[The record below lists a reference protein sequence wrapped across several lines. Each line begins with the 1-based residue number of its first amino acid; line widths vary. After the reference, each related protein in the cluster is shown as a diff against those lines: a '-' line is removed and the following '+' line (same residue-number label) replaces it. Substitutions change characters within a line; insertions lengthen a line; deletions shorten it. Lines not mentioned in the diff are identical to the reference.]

1 MTVDDIRVERLALNE
16 TLFRDVN
23 KLIEKEQAAHQDDR
37 ATFVCECSEISCQLR
52 LSITLDEYKDVRADP
67 VRFMLYPGHEVP
79 EIEIVV
85 GGDPPRYVVVEKLGP
100 GRDVARSN

>member
-23 KLIEKEQAAHQDDR
+23 RLIEKQQLAHQDER
-37 ATFVCECSEISCQLR
+37 ATFVCECSEITCQLR
-52 LSITLDEYKDVRADP
+52 LSITLEEYKGVRAHP
-67 VRFMLYPGHEVP
+67 MRFVLYPGHEIP
-79 EIEIVV
+79 EIETVV
-85 GGDPPRYVVVEKLGP
+85 GGEPPRYIVVEKLGP